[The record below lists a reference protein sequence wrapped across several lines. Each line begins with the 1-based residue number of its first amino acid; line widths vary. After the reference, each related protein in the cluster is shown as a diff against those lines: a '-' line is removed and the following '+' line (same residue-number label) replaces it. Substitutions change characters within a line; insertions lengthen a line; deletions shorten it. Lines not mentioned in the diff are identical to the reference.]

1 MRTLAFLTAISVMAL
16 SSVVARADGSWCARY
31 GTGLEGSNCG
41 FYSFE
46 QCQAAI
52 SGNGGRCSPNL
63 FPNADRTP
71 RRRTQGH

>member
-1 MRTLAFLTAISVMAL
+1 MRKLKA
-16 SSVVARADGSWCARY
+16 VAMLFVSLCLCGCAGGRQGLWCAHY
-31 GTGLEGSNCG
+31 GTGLNDCS